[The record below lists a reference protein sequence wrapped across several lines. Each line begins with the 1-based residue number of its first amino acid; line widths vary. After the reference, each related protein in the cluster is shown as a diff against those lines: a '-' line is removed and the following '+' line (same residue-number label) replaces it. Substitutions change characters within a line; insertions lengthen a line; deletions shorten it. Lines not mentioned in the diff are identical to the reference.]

1 MVELMKIDMK
11 LRGFGGFCVD
21 FGSVRVEDEDES
33 SSCSWRFLRFWS
45 EWKRERKEKVV
56 SAEL

>member
-11 LRGFGGFCVD
+11 LRGFGGFCGD

-33 SSCSWRFLRFWS
+33 SSCS
-45 EWKRERKEKVV
+45 
-56 SAEL
+56 